1 MNSNWIITLYDW
13 SVNFLMNVATA
24 LGTTYEA
31 LNVWIFVILIPI
43 AMGMSILMNLYFIWK
58 AGRHE
63 CVLRETSSS

>member
-43 AMGMSILMNLYFIWK
+43 AMGM
-58 AGRHE
+58 
-63 CVLRETSSS
+63 